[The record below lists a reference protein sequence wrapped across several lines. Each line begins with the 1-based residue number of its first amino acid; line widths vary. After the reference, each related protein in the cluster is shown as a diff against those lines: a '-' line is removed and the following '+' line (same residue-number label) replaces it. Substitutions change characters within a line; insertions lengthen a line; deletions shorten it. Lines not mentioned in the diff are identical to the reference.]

1 MAKKMVAQI
10 QGKVAG
16 QVQEPTMEIQAQ
28 GMLQGQ
34 QEEAPQQGVQE
45 ASAKQQAKLRKVV
58 SQERLQAHG
67 TAVCKR
73 MLLCQQ
79 VFKKSKTDF
88 CQ

>member
-1 MAKKMVAQI
+1 MV
-10 QGKVAG
+10 G

-58 SQERLQAHG
+58 SQERL
-67 TAVCKR
+67 
-73 MLLCQQ
+73 
-79 VFKKSKTDF
+79 
-88 CQ
+88 